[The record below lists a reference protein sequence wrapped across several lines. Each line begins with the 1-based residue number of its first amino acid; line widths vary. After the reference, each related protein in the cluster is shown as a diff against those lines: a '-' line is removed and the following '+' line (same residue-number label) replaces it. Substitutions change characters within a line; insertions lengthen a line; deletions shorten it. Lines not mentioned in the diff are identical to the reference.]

1 MALGVVGLAMAVFA
15 LSGLSTAYA
24 HDPPPIPG
32 PPTQEPTPT
41 QERPPP
47 TNTQQPPPTATEE
60 SPPQIV
66 ETPIPTNTR
75 VPPTNTPV
83 PPTNTPAPQAVVA
96 GVQALPRTGAGAD
109 AGTNWALLL
118 LGTAMFAAS
127 AGVAGLAWKTSKSS

>member
-24 HDPPPIPG
+24 NDPPPIPG
-32 PPTQEPTPT
+32 PDTPVPTSTREP
-41 QERPPP
+41 PPP
-47 TNTQQPPPTATEE
+47 TNTQPPPPTDT
-60 SPPQIV
+60 PPSQIV
-66 ETPIPTNTR
+66 ETPVSVPTNTP

-83 PPTNTPAPQAVVA
+83 PPTLTPAPQAVVA

>member
-32 PPTQEPTPT
+32 PDTPVPTSTREP
-41 QERPPP
+41 PPP
-47 TNTQQPPPTATEE
+47 TNTQPPPPTDT
-60 SPPQIV
+60 PPSQIV
-66 ETPIPTNTR
+66 ETPVSVPTNTP

-83 PPTNTPAPQAVVA
+83 PPTLTPAPQAVVA